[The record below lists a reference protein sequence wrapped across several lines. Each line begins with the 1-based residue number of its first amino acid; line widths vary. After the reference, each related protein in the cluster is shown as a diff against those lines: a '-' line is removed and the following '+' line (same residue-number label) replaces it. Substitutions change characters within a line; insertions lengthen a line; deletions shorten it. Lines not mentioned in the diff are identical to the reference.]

1 MSIKNQKKFFVF
13 IFLFALFFSFFYS
26 PKESL
31 ANIDCLKVNSASSES
46 DKNFC
51 RQELAK
57 IEAELQELL
66 NKQKEQQ
73 KQTGTLKGDVSFL
86 NSQINALKTKIKAR
100 AIAIAQ
106 LRVSITEKASKIA
119 TLEEKIE
126 NHQESISQLLRNTH
140 QLQNE
145 GLVYLVFSDKT
156 LSSFYG
162 DLDSYDSIKESIK
175 KELNNVRGIKEL
187 TEEEKKELESKRDAE
202 TDAKEE
208 LEVAQKKTAQSEA
221 EKKKLLAISQKQ
233 ETEYQKLAAEKK
245 ARADKIRAV
254 LFSLAGL
261 TTGRGIP
268 FGEALNFANEAK
280 KLTGI
285 EPAFLLAIFKQESN
299 LGSNVGRCFLTDT
312 EGPKAGYGIN
322 PTTGKIWSNLMKPSR
337 DIKPFLEITSHLGLD
352 PLKTNVSCPIAGV
365 AGYGGAMGPAQ
376 FIPSTWKIFEE
387 RLRDLLGRYASPW
400 EPQDAFMASAMYLT
414 DLGAVG
420 TSASAQHKAACRYYG
435 SGGSTCT
442 YSRSVM
448 KLKQSIQN
456 DIDLLSN

>member
-1 MSIKNQKKFFVF
+1 MFKKIILCFLIVSFF
-13 IFLFALFFSFFYS
+13 IFTRATLASVNCLTINSS
-26 PKESL
+26 SKE
-31 ANIDCLKVNSASSES
+31 E

-51 RQELAK
+51 RLELLK
-57 IEAELQELL
+57 IETELQELL
-66 NKQKEQQ
+66 KKQEQQ
-73 KQTGTLKGDVSFL
+73 KKNTGTIKGDIDYL
-86 NSQINALKTKIKAR
+86 NSQINSLRTKIKSR
-100 AIAIAQ
+100 ALIISQ
-106 LRVSITEKASKIA
+106 LKISISEKASKIA
-119 TLEEKIE
+119 TLNEKIE
-126 NHQESISQLLRNTH
+126 KQKNSLSQLIRNT
-140 QLQNE
+140 NE
-145 GLVYLVFSDKT
+145 FNNQGFVYLVLSDDS
-156 LSSFYG
+156 LSNFYNN
-162 DLDSYDSIKESIK
+162 LESYSSIKDSIKESLDNIK
-175 KELNNVRGIKEL
+175 GIRSEA
-187 TEEEKKELESKRDAE
+187 EQEKKELESKRDAE

-245 ARADKIRAV
+245 ATADKIRAA

-261 TTGRGIP
+261 TSGRGIP
-268 FGEALNFANEAK
+268 FGEALRYANEAK

-312 EGPKAGYGIN
+312 EGEKAGYGIN
-322 PTTGKIWSNLMKPSR
+322 PTTGKVWSNLMKPSR

-376 FIPSTWKIFEE
+376 FIPSTWKIFEN

-420 TSASAQHKAACRYYG
+420 NSASAQHRAACRYYG
-435 SGGSTCT
+435 SGGATCA

-448 KLKQSIQN
+448 NFKQSIQK